1 MKDFFVQVA
10 KKIILMAVLSSTV
23 VVASVRNVDDKLVT
37 RASRENAPLFQNTSV
52 VISSESQ
59 DLDQIRQNVSFIK
72 NQLGVFIN
80 TETAAIVLGVLK
92 TKIDHLKDSIDLVQQ
107 KVGNIEAGNDDRVK
121 IENFNAATLEI
132 NKNILAVDQL
142 VDTIRTGDFPSI
154 EGKISGV
161 NDKVD
166 SITEKIATLS
176 KNLQEIKDTDLINVK
191 KAVKLVDTK
200 VDTVEKVVRTT
211 ATDSKLDTV
220 ITGVT
225 TSIEVIDN
233 AVGTINSDLIKLKDT
248 DLPIIKKIIDGMRS
262 KDIPEITGSISSL
275 DKKINT
281 VQTIIEQIT
290 VSLSIINSFINSMQI
305 KIDSID
311 SQIKQSL
318 KHNDVASSSS
328 DFSSNTDIDNANY
341 SIEKWLKI
349 IYRELRKFPGY

>member
-191 KAVKLVDTK
+191 KAVKLVSRD
-200 VDTVEKVVRTT
+200 R
-211 ATDSKLDTV
+211 
-220 ITGVT
+220 
-225 TSIEVIDN
+225 
-233 AVGTINSDLIKLKDT
+233 
-248 DLPIIKKIIDGMRS
+248 RS
-262 KDIPEITGSISSL
+262 RRRGRCP
-275 DKKINT
+275 
-281 VQTIIEQIT
+281 
-290 VSLSIINSFINSMQI
+290 
-305 KIDSID
+305 
-311 SQIKQSL
+311 
-318 KHNDVASSSS
+318 A
-328 DFSSNTDIDNANY
+328 A
-341 SIEKWLKI
+341 W
-349 IYRELRKFPGY
+349 PG